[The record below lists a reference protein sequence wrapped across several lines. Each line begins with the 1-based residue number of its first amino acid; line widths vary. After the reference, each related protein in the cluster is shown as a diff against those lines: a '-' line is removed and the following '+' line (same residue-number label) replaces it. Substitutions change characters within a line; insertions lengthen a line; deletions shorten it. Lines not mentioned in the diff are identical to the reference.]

1 MTERQICRERYF
13 RMCSSGCWRSFLGI
27 RAAVS
32 TPPRSCEKS
41 TPVPVRLNANCR
53 ACSRADLVSVEWIG
67 NQKHYRANRN
77 SPIFTELQS
86 IILKTAGLAEPLRQS
101 LVPYADRIKVA
112 FVYGSVA
119 KGSDTAQ
126 SDIDLMVVGD
136 DLSYATC
143 LQRCKRLKDF
153 ATERKSEFPFLM
165 IGGARSVY
173 RFRHCKNKYSA

>member
-1 MTERQICRERYF
+1 MQQRVLALIF
-13 RMCSSGCWRSFLGI
+13 GHPGRSFYTSEI
-27 RAAVS
+27 
-32 TPPRSCEKS
+32 
-41 TPVPVRLNANCR
+41 VRKIQLRYRWVENANCR
-53 ACSRADLVSVEWIG
+53 ACSRADSCPVEWIG

-126 SDIDLMVVGD
+126 SDIDLMVVGE
-136 DLSYATC
+136 DLSYADLFTALQKADET
-143 LQRCKRLKDF
+143 LQRNVNPSFLSVDEWRRKIIRLIPSL
-153 ATERKSEFPFLM
+153 RK
-165 IGGARSVY
+165 
-173 RFRHCKNKYSA
+173 

>member
-1 MTERQICRERYF
+1 M
-13 RMCSSGCWRSFLGI
+13 
-27 RAAVS
+27 
-32 TPPRSCEKS
+32 
-41 TPVPVRLNANCR
+41 
-53 ACSRADLVSVEWIG
+53 SVEWIG

-126 SDIDLMVVGD
+126 SDIDLMVVGE
-136 DLSYATC
+136 DLSYADLFTALQKADET
-143 LQRCKRLKDF
+143 LQRNVNRSFLSVD
-153 ATERKSEFPFLM
+153 EWRRKISQTDSVIAKINTQPKIFIFGSEADLQ
-165 IGGARSVY
+165 A
-173 RFRHCKNKYSA
+173 